1 MKTKK
6 FNFFQKIY
14 WGWCQVNEN
23 FFEWSYRMTEE
34 DYWDADFWIG
44 LNIDLSYV
52 LETSFF
58 FLDPN
63 QVAIPKYRSSYDQ
76 LIV

>member
-1 MKTKK
+1 MKAKK

-14 WGWCQVNEN
+14 WGWYQVNEN

-52 LETSFF
+52 LETSFWY
-58 FLDPN
+58 
-63 QVAIPKYRSSYDQ
+63 YRDYPEA
-76 LIV
+76 LEKIKK